1 MYNKIILI
9 GNLTKD
15 PELRYTPQ
23 GTAVCS
29 FSLAVNSRIKSKDES
44 REETLFMDIVVWGK
58 QGEVVSQ
65 YLSKGRQA
73 LVEGRLRERKWE
85 GQDGQQKR
93 RMEIVA
99 DSVRF
104 LGKKDDSSRG
114 GGSEQSAPPPDEITD
129 IEPF

>member
-23 GTAVCS
+23 GTAVAS
-29 FSLAVNSRIKSKDES
+29 FTLAVNSRIKSKDES
-44 REETLFMDIVVWGK
+44 KEEVLFMDVVVWGK

-93 RMEIVA
+93 RMEVVA

-104 LGKKDDSSRG
+104 LGKRDDSSRG
-114 GGSEQSAPPPDEITD
+114 AGSEQSAPPPDEITD